1 MLIVVI
7 PTLNVQQTLP
17 ALLASMGGLRAD
29 MRLIISDGGSQDE
42 TLDMAAKAGAIIC
55 SGAQSRGGQLARG
68 ADWAFAY
75 DTAPNHAGLAN
86 SDHHYLFL
94 HADCR
99 LPDNWYEIVQDFI
112 AAYPQKTGYFRYKSC
127 QKSVSGWILKRW
139 VDLRCWAWR
148 LPYGDQGLLI
158 AADLYQELGGYQPSF
173 PLFEDVEFVD
183 RIRKRAGRKGFGP
196 LPATMQTDI
205 SDHLCEGVWR
215 RGWRN
220 FRLLRAYRRGVSVDT
235 LYARYHRKF

>member
-1 MLIVVI
+1 MLIIVI
-7 PTLNVQQTLP
+7 PTLNAQKTLP
-17 ALLASMGGLRAD
+17 ALLTSMGVAKAD
-29 MRLIISDGGSQDE
+29 MRLIISDGGSHDD
-42 TLDMAAKAGAIIC
+42 TLNIAAKSGALICAGA
-55 SGAQSRGGQLARG
+55 ASRGGQLARG
-68 ADWAFAY
+68 ADWALETGR
-75 DTAPNHAGLAN
+75 DMEGVNHF
-86 SDHHYLFL
+86 LFL

-99 LPDNWYEIVQDFI
+99 LPQNWYETVQNFI
-112 AAYPQKTGYFRYKSC
+112 ALNPQKTGYFRYKSC

-158 AADLYQELGGYQPSF
+158 PVSLYQELGGYQPSY

-183 RIRKRAGRKGFGP
+183 RIRKYAGRKGFGP
-196 LPATMQTDI
+196 IAAAMQTDI

-235 LYARYHRKF
+235 LYARYHAKL